1 MKFKLTVFLA
11 LVTSLAAHAQYQSA
25 VVTDVQGD
33 KVYIRVAPLLLR
45 GDLDTLYATAEDLQN
60 QIDNLSWADVLE
72 NGTTPGVD
80 VDFFGFDAIGI
91 GQVTTTGTFTGD
103 SLVLNKD
110 AAIAGRL
117 NVTDVVSLSDSL
129 LVEGTVVLNDSLR
142 VVKAVSMGS
151 RLHVTG
157 VTAFGDSVHVVGN
170 VDFDA
175 LFNVDGAATFGSTL
189 AVTGET
195 TLSDTLHAAAPALF
209 ADSVDVG
216 GDLRVAQSASV
227 VGNAAIGGTLGV
239 TGAATLSSTLAVTGV
254 TSLSDSLHVSGS
266 ADIDG
271 NLNVDGAT
279 TLDGTTV
286 DGALDVNGNGDVS
299 GTLGVG
305 GAATMGSTLAVTGET
320 TLSDTL
326 HAAAPALFA
335 DSVDVGGDL
344 RVAQSASVVGNAAIG
359 GTLGVTG
366 AATLSSTLAVTG
378 VTSLSDSL
386 HVSGSADIDGNLNV
400 DGATTLD
407 GTTVDGALD
416 VNGNGD
422 VSGTLG
428 VGGAATLGST
438 LGVTGETTL
447 SDTLH
452 AAAPALFADSVDVG
466 GNAAF
471 AGTVQ
476 VSGASTLSAVQ
487 VNGALDVNGQA
498 DVSGATALGSTLAV
512 TGVATFADTLKA
524 AAPGLFAD
532 SLDVAGNAHVA
543 DVLYA
548 DSIVSGK
555 VVNAQ
560 VRDLANHNTDG
571 LVETSTNR
579 YFTPAREQLLQAQ
592 IDSLDTFLWNLLN
605 QLFDPP
611 SVITSAATPVAAY
624 TASIHATFDAGGAE
638 VEDSGF
644 ELSLNSDLSDS
655 TVYAATGAESLAEA
669 LSSLTKGT
677 TYYYRAF
684 VETIM
689 GRAEGAIQSFTTV
702 DDAQVSTLSATS
714 VGASSANLRGQIT
727 STGGGTI
734 SSTNFQYS
742 TNSSLSGASTVGG
755 SSNSG
760 TFNGGISGLSAGT
773 TYYYRARATNEAG
786 TASGTI
792 QNFTTIGLASVTTGN
807 SSSVGPTTATL
818 SGSVTGTGG
827 GTISATGFQYST
839 NSSFSSPSTKTGS
852 STSGT
857 FTANLTGLSGNTTYW
872 FRAYVTNEAGTQYG
886 TSKSY
891 TTQSLGPCA
900 GVFTKS
906 YDGHNYPLVE
916 AGGECWF
923 AEDLQATS
931 GLVTVSTSNP
941 GTSPGYTI
949 DPAGGYIYNTQ
960 AFSLGA
966 CPSGWR
972 GATVSDWEAVRSDN
986 IITPGTY
993 ASSLALTPC
1002 NTSGAQSVKLA
1013 VGAGYTTYQVA
1024 AYLPGWIQSYT
1035 GFESCAS
1042 GSGSG
1047 ATTVLARIRCVK
1059 N

>member
-1 MKFKLTVFLA
+1 MKFKITVFLA
-11 LVTSLAAHAQYQSA
+11 LVTSLAAHAQHQSA

-33 KVYIRVAPLLLR
+33 KVYIQVAPLLLR
-45 GDLDTLYATAEDLQN
+45 GDLDTLYATAEGLQN

-157 VTAFGDSVHVVGN
+157 VTAFGDSLHVVGN

-266 ADIDG
+266 AD
-271 NLNVDGAT
+271 V
-279 TLDGTTV
+279 
-286 DGALDVNGNGDVS
+286 
-299 GTLGVG
+299 
-305 GAATMGSTLAVTGET
+305 
-320 TLSDTL
+320 
-326 HAAAPALFA
+326 
-335 DSVDVGGDL
+335 
-344 RVAQSASVVGNAAIG
+344 
-359 GTLGVTG
+359 
-366 AATLSSTLAVTG
+366 
-378 VTSLSDSL
+378 
-386 HVSGSADIDGNLNV
+386 DGNLNV

-592 IDSLDTFLWNLLN
+592 IDSLDTILWNLLN

-624 TASIHATFDAGGAE
+624 TASINATFDAGGAE

-702 DDAQVSTLSATS
+702 DDAAVSTLSATS
-714 VGASSANLRGQIT
+714 IGAFSANLRGQIT

-734 SSTNFQYS
+734 SATDFQYS
-742 TNSSLSGASTVGG
+742 TNSSLSGASTAGG
-755 SSNSG
+755 SSTSG
-760 TFNGGISGLSAGT
+760 TFNGSVSGLSAGT
-773 TYYYRARATNEAG
+773 TYYFRARATNEAG
-786 TASGTI
+786 TANGNTL
-792 QNFTTIGLASVTTGN
+792 NFTTIGLASVSTGN

-818 SGSVTGTGG
+818 SGSVTPTGG
-827 GTISATGFQYST
+827 GTVSATGFQYST
-839 NSSFSSPSTKTGS
+839 NSSFSGASTKSGS
-852 STSGT
+852 STSGS
-857 FTANLTGLSGNTTYW
+857 FTANLTGLNGSTTYY
-872 FRAYVTNEAGTQYG
+872 FRAYATNEAGTQYG
-886 TSKSY
+886 TSNSF
-891 TTQSLGPCA
+891 TTQALGPCE

-931 GLVTVSTSNP
+931 GLVTVSTSNH

-972 GATVSDWEAVRSDN
+972 GATASDWEAVRSDN

-1002 NTSGAQSVKLA
+1002 NTSGAQSVKLS
-1013 VGAGYTTYQVA
+1013 VGVGYTTYQVA

-1042 GSGSG
+1042 ASGSG
-1047 ATTVLARIRCVK
+1047 FAITVLARIRCVK